1 MKMYELMMGIFLF
14 NLVLSFYSS
23 LATGSGVLEDYTP
36 PSSLQTPVYQNYTQ
50 PENLRV
56 ITEEKAKEFQEKT
69 SSVTAKTGIEAI
81 DFWYAQAQ
89 LFLTSISF
97 ILDVLWKTTL
107 GLPTLLYQIG
117 VPSPLVILF
126 TGIAWFIYI
135 IGIFQLATGR
145 KFDEGV

>member
-1 MKMYELMMGIFLF
+1 MYELMVGIFLF

-56 ITEEKAKEFQEKT
+56 ITIEKAEEFVKKVNQ
-69 SSVTAKTGIEAI
+69 TATKTGIKEI

-89 LFLTSISF
+89 LFITSITF
-97 ILDVLWKTTL
+97 ILGVLWGSTI
-107 GLPTLLYQIG
+107 GLPTLLQQIG
-117 VPSPLVILF
+117 VPSPLVTLF

-135 IGIFQLATGR
+135 VGIFQLATGR
-145 KFDEGV
+145 KFDEGA